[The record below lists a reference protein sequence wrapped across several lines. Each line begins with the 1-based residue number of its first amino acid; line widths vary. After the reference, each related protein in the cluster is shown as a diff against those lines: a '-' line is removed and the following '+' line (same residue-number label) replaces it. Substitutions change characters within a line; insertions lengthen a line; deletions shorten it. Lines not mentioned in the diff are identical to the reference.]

1 MVGVNRVTLK
11 KEGKMIPTPTNT
23 LFLTFGSQELL
34 KEITLGYLKVKVALF
49 VLNPMRCFNCNKFG
63 HTRSVQVVKKISMK
77 VGVRDPSCALIAVVP
92 MLHQLKITQFGR
104 SRRRFNESA
113 LKNTSPFWKPD
124 SW

>member
-1 MVGVNRVTLK
+1 
-11 KEGKMIPTPTNT
+11 MIPTPTNT
-23 LFLTFGSQELL
+23 LFLTFSSQELL

-49 VLNPMRCFNCNKFG
+49 VLNPMHCFNCNKFG
-63 HTRSVQVVKKISMK
+63 HTRSVQAVKKISMK
-77 VGVRDPSCALIAVVP
+77 VGVRDPSCALIVMVP

-104 SRRRFNESA
+104 RRRRFNESA